1 MQNSIDKTEHEKNE
15 ISLVDF
21 LLIFTR
27 QKKVIIKTIIYF
39 AISGIIIAILLPH
52 MYSTQIKIIP
62 EINSSS
68 SGYSGALSSLRSMGL
83 NIGESGNFELSM
95 ESYPVILKSQYVL
108 FQLLADSFEVS
119 PGTDKITV
127 QNYLMSSSDWRSFLF
142 NYTIGLP
149 KKIINFFSF
158 REDEILLGNQ
168 KIRTMTQEEEEAL
181 KILDGM
187 IDVDIDYEVNL
198 ISLTISAKDPIIA
211 KILANKLLVHLT
223 SRVRSLHIEKSIKNV
238 QFLRQRLQES
248 KEDLEKTETDL
259 AKFVDENLSLQSA
272 TSKVE
277 IERRQRQVNFNEEIY
292 SELQNQLTAAE
303 IEHQRSIPVLSIID
317 NPVPSRS
324 PSAPGRK
331 LIVILITILGFF
343 FGIII
348 AFIKGSI
355 DEYANDPSAKA
366 KIEEL
371 KDTFNIKEYLAKKKK
386 SKAII

>member
-1 MQNSIDKTEHEKNE
+1 MQNNIDKKEHDKSE

-27 QKKVIIKTIIYF
+27 KKMIILKTIMYF

-62 EINSSS
+62 EVNNSGSS
-68 SGYSGALSSLRSMGL
+68 YMGALSSLRSMGL
-83 NIGESGNFELSM
+83 NIGETSNFELSM

-119 PGTDKITV
+119 PEANKITV
-127 QNYLMSSSDWRSFLF
+127 LNYLMSTNDWRSFLF

-158 REDEILLGNQ
+158 SDRGISSGNLG
-168 KIRTMTQEEEEAL
+168 IRTMTQEEEEAL

-187 IDVDIDYEVNL
+187 IDVDIDYEANL
-198 ISLTISAKDPIIA
+198 ISLMVSAKDPIIA

-248 KEDLEKTETDL
+248 KEALEKTETDL

-272 TSKVE
+272 TSKIE

-317 NPVPSRS
+317 NPVPSRL

-343 FGIII
+343 FGIIL

-366 KIEEL
+366 KIDEL
-371 KDTFNIKEYLAKKKK
+371 KNTFNIKEYLAKRKN
-386 SKAII
+386 

>member
-1 MQNSIDKTEHEKNE
+1 MQNNIDKTEHDKNE

-21 LLIFTR
+21 LLIFAR
-27 QKKVIIKTIIYF
+27 KKKIIIKTTIYF
-39 AISGIIIAILLPH
+39 AISGIFIAILLPH
-52 MYSTQIKIIP
+52 MYSTQIKLIP
-62 EINSSS
+62 EVKS
-68 SGYSGALSSLRSMGL
+68 SGSSYMGALSSLRSMGL
-83 NIGESGNFELSM
+83 NIGETNNFELSM

-119 PGTDKITV
+119 PGTNKITV
-127 QNYLMSSSDWRSFLF
+127 LHYLTSSNDWRSFLF

-158 REDEILLGNQ
+158 GGEGISSGNLE
-168 KIRTMTQEEEEAL
+168 IRTMTQEEEDAL
-181 KILDGM
+181 KILDAM
-187 IDVDIDYEVNL
+187 IDVDIDYEANL
-198 ISLTISAKDPIIA
+198 ISLMVSAKDPIIA

-248 KEDLEKTETDL
+248 KKALEKTETDL

-272 TSKVE
+272 TSKIE

-317 NPVPSRS
+317 NPVPSRL

-343 FGIII
+343 FGIIL

-355 DEYANDPSAKA
+355 DEYANEPSAKA

-371 KDTFNIKEYLAKKKK
+371 KDTFNIKKYLLKKKK
-386 SKAII
+386 I